1 MTAISNTGVVGI
13 IGAGAMGAG
22 IAQVAASAGHDVFI
36 FDMSTEASQAAIDN
50 ISEKISRLVQK
61 NILNQ
66 EDAFNTKKRLHVAK
80 SLEEMKH
87 AHLIVEAIVENLD
100 VKQKLFADLES
111 IVGDYTILTSNTS
124 SLSITAIGSALK
136 CPERF
141 AGFHFFNPAPR
152 MPLVEI
158 VSGLATSKEVATL
171 LYETA
176 VAWGKSPVHAKTTP
190 GFIVNRVAR
199 PYYAEALRVLEEG
212 VAEHAEIDLILKEC
226 GKFKMGPF
234 ELMDMI
240 GHDVNYAVT
249 KSVFDAYYQDPRFR
263 PSLVQQE
270 LVSAGWLGQKT
281 GKGFYDYT
289 PLKQEEPIFDH
300 QKCEP
305 PLSVMIEGT
314 LGPANIFIPLIQS
327 SGTNVSH
334 SSGTGVMRI
343 GEVII
348 ALTNGLSASERLAKE
363 GYKSLVLFDLCDDFL
378 NTQRIV
384 LTAAG
389 ENKER
394 SLDIAAGLF
403 QSLKKKVSVIN
414 DTPGMIVFRT
424 LAMLTNEACEALL
437 NGVANSSDLDTAMK
451 LGVNYPKGPLEW
463 ADQIGTSFLHTG
475 LTNIFDCYKDMRYR
489 PSILF
494 SNRVF
499 NNETLSQ
506 SESCAKRGYND

>member
-1 MTAISNTGVVGI
+1 MTSISNTGVIGI

-36 FDMSTEASQAAIDN
+36 FDMSAEASQAAIDN
-50 ISEKISRLVQK
+50 IHAKISRLVQK
-61 NILNQ
+61 NIMNR
-66 EDAFNTKKRLHVAK
+66 EDAFNTKKRLQAAK

-87 AHLIVEAIVENLD
+87 AGLIVEAIVENLN
-100 VKQKLFADLES
+100 VKQKLFAELES
-111 IVGDYTILTSNTS
+111 IVSDDTILTSNTS

-158 VSGLATSKEVATL
+158 VSGLATSKEVAAS
-171 LYETA
+171 LYDTA
-176 VAWGKSPVHAKTTP
+176 VAWGKNPVHAKTTP

-212 VAEHAEIDLILKEC
+212 VAGHAEIDLILKEC

-281 GKGFYDYT
+281 GKGFYEYAPKKKDAVIHDH
-289 PLKQEEPIFDH
+289 PKCDPPI
-300 QKCEP
+300 
-305 PLSVMIEGT
+305 SVRVEGT
-314 LGPANIFIPLIQS
+314 LGHEDILISCLQS
-327 SGTNVSH
+327 KGTRVSH
-334 SSGTGVMRI
+334 SPGNGVI
-343 GEVII
+343 QVGEVTI
-348 ALTNGLSASERLAKE
+348 ALTNGLSAAERLATE
-363 GYKSLVLFDLCDDFL
+363 GHKSLVLFDICDEFL
-378 NTQRIV
+378 DADRIV

-389 ENKER
+389 ENKEN

-403 QSLKKKVSVIN
+403 QSLNKKVSVIN

-424 LAMLTNEACEALL
+424 LAMLANEACEALL

-463 ADQIGTSFLHTG
+463 ADQIGASTLHTG
-475 LTNIFDCYKDMRYR
+475 LTNIFKCYKDVRYR
-489 PSILF
+489 PSSLF

-499 NNETLSQ
+499 NNETLR
-506 SESCAKRGYND
+506 EKEVYG